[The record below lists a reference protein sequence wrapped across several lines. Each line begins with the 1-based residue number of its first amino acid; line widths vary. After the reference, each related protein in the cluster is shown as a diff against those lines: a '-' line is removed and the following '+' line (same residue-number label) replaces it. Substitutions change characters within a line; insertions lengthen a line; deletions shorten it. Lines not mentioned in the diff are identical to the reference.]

1 MYISDIMC
9 LWMSLDMN
17 TLNITNY
24 KPKEFAKLL
33 NVSVKTLQRW
43 DREKTLIANRTPT
56 NRRYYTYDQYLQ
68 FKGIG
73 KDADFRKIV
82 IYTRVSTRNQSDDL
96 ENQVDFLQTYANA
109 KGLIA
114 DEIIRDYGSGLNYNR
129 KKWNHLLVE
138 VMENKIKMILVS
150 HKDRFVRFGFDW
162 FERFCNKF
170 NVEIVVVKNEKLS
183 PHEELVQDIVSIL
196 HVFSCRLYGLSKYK
210 KQIEGDEDIA
220 KGIQDGDSTK

>member
-1 MYISDIMC
+1 
-9 LWMSLDMN
+9 MN
-17 TLNITNY
+17 TSNITNY
-24 KPKEFAKLL
+24 KPKEFAELL

-43 DREKTLIANRTPT
+43 DRDKILIANRTPT

-68 FKGIG
+68 FKGID
-73 KDADFRKIV
+73 KDADSRKIV
-82 IYTRVSTRNQSDDL
+82 IYTRVSARNQSDDL
-96 ENQVDFLQTYANA
+96 ENQVDFLQTYVNA

-114 DEIIRDYGSGLNYNR
+114 DEVIRDYGSGLNYNR
-129 KKWNHLLVE
+129 KKWNQLLSE
-138 VMENKIKMILVS
+138 VMENKVKMILVS

-162 FERFCNKF
+162 FEKFCNKF

-196 HVFSCRLYGLSKYK
+196 HVFSCRLYGLRKYK

-220 KGIQDGDSTK
+220 KGIQDGNSTN

>member
-1 MYISDIMC
+1 
-9 LWMSLDMN
+9 MN
-17 TLNITNY
+17 TLYITNY

-43 DREKTLIANRTPT
+43 DREKTLIANRTLT

-129 KKWNHLLVE
+129 KKWNQLLVE

-150 HKDRFVRFGFDW
+150 HQDRFVRFGFDW
-162 FERFCNKF
+162 FEKFCNKF

-196 HVFSCRLYGLSKYK
+196 HVFSCRLYGLRKYK
-210 KQIEGDEDIA
+210 KQIEGDENIA
-220 KGIQDGDSTK
+220 KGIQDGDSTE